1 MKQSVELME
10 RRKRTIRYNRAIG
23 ELGALMGIT
32 NFILMDLSDDVEER
46 DVVWIENALQIE
58 KTAQNNGGE
67 E

>member
-10 RRKRTIRYNRAIG
+10 KRKRTIRYNRAIK
-23 ELGALMGIT
+23 ELGVLMEIDI
-32 NFILMDLSDDVEER
+32 FILMDLSDDVEER